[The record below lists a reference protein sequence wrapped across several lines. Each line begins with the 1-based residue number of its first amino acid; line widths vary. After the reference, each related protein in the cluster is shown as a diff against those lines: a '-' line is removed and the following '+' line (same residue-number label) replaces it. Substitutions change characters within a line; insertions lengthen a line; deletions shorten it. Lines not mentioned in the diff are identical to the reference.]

1 MAYRYFLKIDGIP
14 GDSTDAS
21 HEGEIEVL
29 TWTWGEDMPPPEPSG
44 GGTKVRL
51 HDLSFTAR
59 LSGASLNLQL
69 ACATGRRLSSAVLA
83 GSRDGKVQA
92 AFLRILLTDVVI
104 SSYRILGEAGAD
116 APSESVALT
125 GSRVEVEYR
134 ELRPDGKLADPITA
148 GWDSK
153 LNRQV

>member
-1 MAYRYFLKIDGIP
+1 
-14 GDSTDAS
+14 
-21 HEGEIEVL
+21 
-29 TWTWGEDMPPPEPSG
+29 
-44 GGTKVRL
+44 
-51 HDLSFTAR
+51 
-59 LSGASLNLQL
+59 
-69 ACATGRRLSSAVLA
+69 
-83 GSRDGKVQA
+83 
-92 AFLRILLTDVVI
+92 VI